1 MVINKM
7 KEQVLQKKLST
18 VEMLVNPLT
27 VFYIEIVF
35 LVCCVNCRN
44 ITIPEE
50 ESEKSSPNKKIDF
63 KCLSTYQN
71 YQIMAYALL
80 NMVRHVVSP
89 TNSIMMI
96 KEARSI

>member
-27 VFYIEIVF
+27 VFYIEILF
-35 LVCCVNCRN
+35 WGCCVNYRN

-71 YQIMAYALL
+71 SQIMAYALL

-89 TNSIMMI
+89 TN
-96 KEARSI
+96 